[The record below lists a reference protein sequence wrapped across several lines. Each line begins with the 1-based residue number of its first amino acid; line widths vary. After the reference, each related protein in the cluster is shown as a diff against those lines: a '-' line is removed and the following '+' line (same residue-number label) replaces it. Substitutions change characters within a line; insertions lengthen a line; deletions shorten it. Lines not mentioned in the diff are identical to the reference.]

1 MAWFDEFNLPG
12 ATIDGYFGFISADG
26 PDDDDYPDVV
36 LANGT
41 VTFTATTPAARV
53 DGAWLGIESVTAQ
66 IFEGRI
72 VISEEDVRPVRLLA
86 TDAPIGVADWAW
98 KATFQVE
105 GFKLDPLTFKA
116 PRDTTVNLT
125 ADLIPI
131 KSQPYQII
139 EGASIVDA
147 EVDDAGRM
155 RFEMSDGTFTQW
167 VDVPNGEQGIQG
179 ERGEKGD
186 PGKDGTAATLAMGTV
201 TAGTTADAWMTGTP
215 LARELH
221 LTLPRGIKGEKGEDA
236 TPPTIEWDGSVL
248 KVDGKAS
255 PDLKGTSG
263 IASITT
269 PRSGVWMI
277 DQAGGDDGDTLA
289 DLQQAVYGK
298 AEQTDLDA
306 LSDTSDQLADDVAG
320 VTVELGGVT
329 GRLAA
334 AEQRLGAEPV
344 AVTFV
349 NNSTPSIPNRTNV
362 IPSGWEQVGDGNS
375 AITAADGKFTTA
387 QPGVY
392 LVSLS
397 GSYGNGTVSG
407 NYEYRVLLNG
417 GRVLAFYGAGDVSSR
432 SGACALQLGAGDSI
446 EIEFYQTSGETF
458 SLRGNSFNT
467 VTFTRIA

>member
-12 ATIDGYFGFISADG
+12 ATIDGYFGFIQADG

-186 PGKDGTAATLAMGTV
+186 PGKDGTAATLSMGTV
-201 TAGTTADAWMTGTP
+201 TAGATADAWMTGTATDKQ
-215 LARELH
+215 LN
-221 LTLPRGIKGEKGEDA
+221 LTLPRGVKGDRGDIGPRGPA
-236 TPPTIEWDGSVL
+236 GP
-248 KVDGKAS
+248 
-255 PDLKGTSG
+255 
-263 IASITT
+263 SIT
-269 PRSGVWMI
+269 
-277 DQAGGDDGDTLA
+277 
-289 DLQQAVYGK
+289 
-298 AEQTDLDA
+298 
-306 LSDTSDQLADDVAG
+306 
-320 VTVELGGVT
+320 
-329 GRLAA
+329 
-334 AEQRLGAEPV
+334 
-344 AVTFV
+344 
-349 NNSTPSIPNRTNV
+349 RT
-362 IPSGWEQVGDGNS
+362 
-375 AITAADGKFTTA
+375 A
-387 QPGVY
+387 PGVY
-392 LVSLS
+392 TIEEV
-397 GSYGNGTVSG
+397 
-407 NYEYRVLLNG
+407 
-417 GRVLAFYGAGDVSSR
+417 GA
-432 SGACALQLGAGDSI
+432 
-446 EIEFYQTSGETF
+446 
-458 SLRGNSFNT
+458 
-467 VTFTRIA
+467 

>member
-147 EVDDAGRM
+147 EVDGAGRM
-155 RFEMSDGTFTQW
+155 RFELSDGK
-167 VDVPNGEQGIQG
+167 I
-179 ERGEKGD
+179 
-186 PGKDGTAATLAMGTV
+186 
-201 TAGTTADAWMTGTP
+201 
-215 LARELH
+215 
-221 LTLPRGIKGEKGEDA
+221 
-236 TPPTIEWDGSVL
+236 
-248 KVDGKAS
+248 
-255 PDLKGTSG
+255 
-263 IASITT
+263 
-269 PRSGVWMI
+269 
-277 DQAGGDDGDTLA
+277 
-289 DLQQAVYGK
+289 
-298 AEQTDLDA
+298 
-306 LSDTSDQLADDVAG
+306 
-320 VTVELGGVT
+320 
-329 GRLAA
+329 GRAH
-334 AEQRLGAEPV
+334 V
-344 AVTFV
+344 
-349 NNSTPSIPNRTNV
+349 
-362 IPSGWEQVGDGNS
+362 
-375 AITAADGKFTTA
+375 
-387 QPGVY
+387 
-392 LVSLS
+392 
-397 GSYGNGTVSG
+397 
-407 NYEYRVLLNG
+407 
-417 GRVLAFYGAGDVSSR
+417 
-432 SGACALQLGAGDSI
+432 
-446 EIEFYQTSGETF
+446 
-458 SLRGNSFNT
+458 
-467 VTFTRIA
+467 